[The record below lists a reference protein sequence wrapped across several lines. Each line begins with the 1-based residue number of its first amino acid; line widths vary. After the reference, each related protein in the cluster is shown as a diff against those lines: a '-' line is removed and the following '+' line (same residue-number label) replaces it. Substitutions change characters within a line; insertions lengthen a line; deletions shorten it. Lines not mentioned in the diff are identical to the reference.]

1 MNNSEDLK
9 VTVPEGNSGAWSVTK
24 FTVGKEEAEF
34 ERLRSLFSS
43 NHGRGVPVGTYTRLT
58 RGGDVIMSDTPD
70 EIRDHAYMISN
81 AVGHILINGLGL
93 GVVLQ
98 ACLRKP
104 EVIHATVIE
113 QSEDVISLVAP
124 HYTEMFGERLEIIN
138 ADAYEWKP
146 PKGVRY
152 GAVWHD
158 IWDNICEDN
167 LEGMKKLHR
176 KYGRKCD
183 WQGSWARGW
192 CEYYRQQDRRRG
204 WW

>member
-1 MNNSEDLK
+1 MDGFETLK
-9 VTVPEGNSGAWSVTK
+9 VTVPEGNSGAWAVTK
-24 FTVGKEEAEF
+24 FTVGKEEAEI
-34 ERLRSLFSS
+34 ERFRAIFSS
-43 NHGRGVPVGTYTRLT
+43 NRGRGVPEGTYTRLT
-58 RGGDVIMSDTPD
+58 RGGQVIMSDTPD
-70 EIRDHAYMISN
+70 EIRDHAYMIRE
-81 AVGHILINGLGL
+81 ATGHILINGLGL

-104 EVIHATVIE
+104 TVIKATVVE
-113 QSEDVISLVAP
+113 ASEDVIALVAP
-124 HYTEMFGERLEIIN
+124 HYRAMFGERLEIIN

-158 IWDNICEDN
+158 IWDNICVDN

-176 KYGRKCD
+176 KYGSRCD

-192 CEYYRQQDRRRG
+192 CEYYRDQDRRYNNE
-204 WW
+204 